1 MWKEGI
7 IGVKDNPQKLIGVNS
22 GSLPHDLREK
32 VEKGELSRSAAL
44 SETAARECAVF
55 DELNFDQFVVSMKA
69 SSVAE
74 TIEAN
79 EDFASKYN
87 IPLHVGVTE
96 AGPLVGHAALFI
108 VLIILLVFGHGL
120 NMILKL
126 LSVIVHGVRL
136 NTLEFSNHLGMSWAG
151 FKYEPLKE

>member
-1 MWKEGI
+1 M
-7 IGVKDNPQKLIGVNS
+7 
-22 GSLPHDLREK
+22 REK

-120 NMILKL
+120 NMILNL